1 MKKAL
6 ALLGAL
12 CLVAALG
19 FAVNAELQRRQ
30 LDRQLEAAQGQI
42 ATLEES
48 LSQVEASCSA
58 LEEQL
63 AKSQKEVTAA
73 TRRDNPIDR
82 YYYAPARLE
91 RSTGTILEGIGEA
104 GFYKNVWR
112 LEFLHALEWVKE
124 TVGDQYSED
133 RELLERCREL
143 VEEQAEVSWDL
154 SKLRGAAMGFSP
166 EERNRDFYALFGRLY
181 TEITLFTQAEVYR
194 QGTFWLLDTY
204 NYVEPWNKHY
214 EFNFNDTV
222 RVDIAEENNP
232 LFPPIADV
240 VQDG

>member
-19 FAVNAELQRRQ
+19 YAVNAELQRRQ

-48 LSQVEASCSA
+48 LSQVETSCSA

-63 AKSQKEVTAA
+63 AESQKKITLV
-73 TRRDNPIDR
+73 TRRDNPIDQ

-91 RSTGTILEGIGEA
+91 RNTGTILEGICEA
-104 GFYKNVWR
+104 SVYKDVWR

-124 TVGDQYSED
+124 RVGDQYPED

-143 VEEQAEVSWDL
+143 VEDQAELSWDL

-166 EERNRDFYALFGRLY
+166 EERNSDFYRLFGRLY
-181 TEITLFTQAEVYR
+181 TEIARFTQAEVYR

-204 NYVEPWNKHY
+204 NYVEPWNGHY

-222 RVDIAEENNP
+222 RADIVGENNP

-240 VQDG
+240 VQD